1 MIKRLNNGIKII
13 AKRKVS
19 NKKMDLLKKI
29 GCSSRI
35 NWIRGLK
42 EEKGVIFGKTKTPF
56 DLILKNNGAKNGD
69 FILINLTHG
78 NTPPKGFT
86 NFPLEE
92 LYKKTIIRIFN
103 PKGELKIT
111 LKFYKQKENVAK
123 FYEPPGKWIGDKT
136 KIT

>member
-42 EEKGVIFGKTKTPF
+42 V
-56 DLILKNNGAKNGD
+56 
-69 FILINLTHG
+69 
-78 NTPPKGFT
+78 
-86 NFPLEE
+86 
-92 LYKKTIIRIFN
+92 
-103 PKGELKIT
+103 
-111 LKFYKQKENVAK
+111 
-123 FYEPPGKWIGDKT
+123 
-136 KIT
+136 